1 MQHNVPFERDKESLF
16 KRVKK
21 ALFALLRL
29 KLFLVLFRVRLL
41 SNFKNDQNIELLRLN
56 LCILNLLPTV
66 KEDVLTF
73 YLYTEKGFKKR

>member
-1 MQHNVPFERDKESLF
+1 MQHNVIFEKDKESLF

-29 KLFLVLFRVRLL
+29 KLCLVLFRVRLL
-41 SNFKNDQNIELLRLN
+41 SNFKNDQNIERLRLN